1 MAVIKYTILTLQ
13 NTSERLKKTQKT
25 LQVAGIDPG
34 VFYGINNNRLA
45 LRRFGLS
52 NGLIGCY
59 ISHLC
64 MWQQDLNSQGDWFV
78 FMEDDYAAPLSFK
91 ADIEYHLNN
100 VPSQYDVVVLLN
112 YNLQG
117 QGKETKNI
125 SELFVEKTGVWS
137 NALIAIPK
145 RSLRKVCEVMGTSL
159 DNHIDVELWKKH
171 EEGKINVCYAL
182 NNIGSLHEGSN
193 KSSIAL
199 KKVLQHNG
207 LSIKLR

>member
-13 NTSERLKKTQKT
+13 HTPERLKKTQKT
-25 LQVAGIDPG
+25 LQAAGIDAG
-34 VFYGINNNRLA
+34 VFCGINNNRLA

-64 MWQQDLNSQGDWFV
+64 MWQQELNSKEDWFV
-78 FMEDDYAAPLSFK
+78 FMEDDYAAPSSFK
-91 ADIEYHLNN
+91 TDVEQHLQN

-117 QGKETKNI
+117 QGKETKTIN
-125 SELFVEKTGVWS
+125 ELFVEKNAVWS
-137 NALIAIPK
+137 TALIAIPK
-145 RSLRKVCEVMGTSL
+145 KSLRKVCDVMGASL
-159 DNHIDVELWKKH
+159 DNHIDVELWRKH
-171 EEGKINVCYAL
+171 EQGKINVCYAL
-182 NNIGSLHEGSN
+182 NNIGSLHEGSS

-199 KKVLQHNG
+199 KKVMQPNG